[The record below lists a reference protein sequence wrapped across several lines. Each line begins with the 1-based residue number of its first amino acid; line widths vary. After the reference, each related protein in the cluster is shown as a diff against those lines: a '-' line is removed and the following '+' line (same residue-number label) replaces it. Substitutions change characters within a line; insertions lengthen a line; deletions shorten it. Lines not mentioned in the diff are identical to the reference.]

1 MTNFPVTALRQILR
15 DVLFLAIP
23 KTIYKKKSTPN
34 SNCNIVALCNSLS
47 EVENILPC
55 ERATNHTANIIKS
68 PNMNND
74 KMIEW
79 IVTHN
84 TGISSRTMWTALMG
98 VQPKSASPLVSF
110 DIPYDSADFSRCYDL
125 VSFCG
130 INPAYDFPKIT
141 AVFPWYAPILDR
153 WETLSLLYERKQWGK
168 FTEIMY
174 EAISE
179 SRNLRGIK
187 TY

>member
-1 MTNFPVTALRQILR
+1 MTGKERFYATVERRPVDRPAVWMSAPVGEELANMCRFYGVKDWHELQVKAGD
-15 DVLFLAIP
+15 DVYA
-23 KTIYKKKSTPN
+23 
-34 SNCNIVALCNSLS
+34 
-47 EVENILPC
+47 
-55 ERATNHTANIIKS
+55 
-68 PNMNND
+68 
-74 KMIEW
+74 
-79 IVTHN
+79 
-84 TGISSRTMWTALMG
+84 
-98 VQPKSASPLVSF
+98 F